1 MEKYS
6 VEVTLQASE
15 QMREIVL
22 YVAKE
27 LKNKD
32 AALGLLDAFEN
43 SILSL
48 EEFPERVA
56 LTQEEPWRSEGVH
69 LLIVENYNVYFW
81 IDGKTVRVTAVV
93 YQKREQRKQL
103 ELMRKR

>member
-1 MEKYS
+1 MGKYS
-6 VEVTLQASE
+6 VEVTPQASE

-27 LKNKD
+27 LKNRD

-43 SILSL
+43 AILSL

-56 LTQEEPWRSEGVH
+56 LTPEEPWRSEGIHQLV
-69 LLIVENYNVYFW
+69 VENFYIYFL
-81 IDGKTVRVTAVV
+81 IDDKTVCVTAAV
-93 YQKREQRKQL
+93 YQKREQRRQL
-103 ELMRKR
+103 EQMGRR